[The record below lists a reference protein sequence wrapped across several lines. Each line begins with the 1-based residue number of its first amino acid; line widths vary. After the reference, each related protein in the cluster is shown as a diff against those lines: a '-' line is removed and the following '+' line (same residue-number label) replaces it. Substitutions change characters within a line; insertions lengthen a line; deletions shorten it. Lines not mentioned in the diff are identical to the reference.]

1 MAGPNT
7 PNAPRAVMLSVK
19 EIAERD
25 GVSAPT
31 ISDKVKRL
39 VEKHGLTVERDH
51 LGRVRA
57 VNVAEFDHLLGR
69 YSDPSKAQAPKRET
83 PHDSESYDEA
93 IRRKTWHEAERKRIE
108 LEQLRGNLIATQDV
122 IYGYERAAAAMTEAI
137 DRVDE
142 FADDFAAAVGKDG
155 VRGAE
160 LTLKRL
166 KAALLED
173 LTDALERHAR
183 DLRAG
188 MVQGEPAAA

>member
-19 EIAERD
+19 EIADRD

-69 YSDPSKAQAPKRET
+69 YADPSKAQAPKRDT
-83 PHDSESYDEA
+83 PHDDESYDEA
-93 IRRKTWHEAERKRIE
+93 IRRKTWHDAERKRIE

-122 IYGYERAAAAMTEAI
+122 VYGYERAAAAMAEAI
-137 DRVDE
+137 DRVDD

-173 LTDALERHAR
+173 LTQALEHHAR

-188 MVQGEPAAA
+188 MAQGEPATA